1 MNIIRDISTAVKLT
15 GEIRDARKA
24 GCDVRIV
31 IDRMPTA
38 YRNRKP
44 DLWGWTMESTLFSG
58 DLGHAIHTVFK
69 AFDEPTQH
77 ALTFAPASGEW
88 PARIQ
93 LWENALCDALTPEQF
108 SAAMLRLSEHRT
120 KCECA

>member
-38 YRNRKP
+38 SGNRKP
-44 DLWGWTMESTLFSG
+44 DLWAWTMESTLFTG
-58 DLGHAIHTVFK
+58 DLGRMIHDVFK
-69 AFDEPTQH
+69 GFDEPTQR

-93 LWENALCDALTPEQF
+93 LWEDALCDALTPEQYT
-108 SAAMLRLSEHRT
+108 AAMLRLSEHMEKIT
-120 KCECA
+120 A